1 MGLDVAALTRR
12 VVRRRSNPLGEN
24 STDAANSQKTSR
36 NSRQTIVSTGQ
47 PDTQLGKAIGR
58 QGNDWPTP
66 DTRGGYIID
75 TVNGDRLQDFANT
88 HLSEGEAPGRIPRM
102 WNDRRNGKTG
112 RGITGNPTG
121 DNFLTL
127 EITGVESGG
136 AGDGKFMLHQVVPRG
151 MTVARGH
158 VRTIDDAATVP
169 AVYVSDGT
177 RR

>member
-12 VVRRRSNPLGEN
+12 VTRRHRNLLGEN

-36 NSRQTIVSTGQ
+36 NSTQTIVSRGQ

-66 DTRGGYIID
+66 DTRGGYVID
-75 TVNGDRLQDFANT
+75 TVNGQRLQDYANS
-88 HLSEGEAPGRIPRM
+88 HLSEQEAPGRIPRM
-102 WNDRRNGKTG
+102 WNDRKNGKVG
-112 RGITGNPTG
+112 RGITGNPSG
-121 DNFLTL
+121 DNFFTFDLT
-127 EITGVESGG
+127 GNSAGG
-136 AGDGKFMLHQVVPRG
+136 EGDQKFMLHQVVPRG

-158 VRTIDDAATVP
+158 VRTIDDAATIP
-169 AVYVSDGT
+169 AVYVSDPT